1 MTEMLT
7 MPFVQNALVAGLL
20 IAVIFGFVSF
30 FVVMQRLSFLTVGVA
45 HSAFGGVALGIFL
58 GLSPY
63 LTSVVFCM
71 GVAFLIRYKSRAISA
86 DYDAIT
92 GILFAATMALGMIL
106 LSLKQSYTFDVVG
119 YLFGS
124 VLGIHRMDLVL
135 IAAVCIAVGLFLFI
149 WFRDLLFMTFD
160 PEVARSSGIPV
171 EWLETGIIVAVTLLV
186 VVSIKM
192 VGIILVTAFMILPAS
207 FSIKRCNTYQ
217 CAITVALVFSVCMF
231 LCGFLIAYRFDLP
244 TGAGIVMVGTLAY
257 LIYPVR
263 RD

>member
-1 MTEMLT
+1 MTEMLSFQ
-7 MPFVQNALVAGLL
+7 FVQHALVAGLM
-20 IAVIFGFVSF
+20 IAIIFGFVSF

-63 LTSVVFCM
+63 LTSVVFCL
-71 GVAFLIRYKSRAISA
+71 GVAFLIRYKSGNTSA

-92 GILFAATMALGMIL
+92 GILFAATMALGIIL
-106 LSLKQSYTFDVVG
+106 LSLQKSYTFDVVG

-124 VLGIHRMDLVL
+124 ILGISRLDLIL
-135 IAAVCIAVGLFLFI
+135 IAVVCILVGLFFVL

-171 EWLETGIIVAVTLLV
+171 ERLETGVIVAVTLLV
-186 VVSIKM
+186 VVSIKI

-207 FSIKRCNTYQ
+207 FSTKRCGTYQ
-217 CAITVALVFSVCMF
+217 CAIAAAVAFSVCLF
-231 LCGFLIAYRFDLP
+231 LCGFLIAYQLDLP
-244 TGAGIVMVGTLAY
+244 SGAGIVLVGTLVY
-257 LIYPVR
+257 LVYPAR